1 MTARQCCPVRRA
13 NAAAHEAEGSATRGR
28 GHAPYWAAR
37 GSATRG
43 RGHAPYWAARG
54 WATRGHSGLTS
65 GCFPRPDGG
74 NGAVVSNCMQPTAAA
89 ASGCCPLPDGC
100 SLPSALSRAAVVSTC
115 MHPPNTA
122 PPSPR
127 LSQCHHGA
135 CSQRRPV
142 RRVASAVLWKSRVL
156 RRARSSSDAEHG
168 SRICMQ
174 VLTTAPS
181 ILFSLSGLLA
191 LERVRGS

>member
-1 MTARQCCPVRRA
+1 MTARQCCGARGRRLGDERTRARAVLGSERLGDERTQRPDFWLLPPTRRRKWRRGEQLHAADRGCCQWLLPV
-13 NAAAHEAEGSATRGR
+13 AAARS
-28 GHAPYWAAR
+28 
-37 GSATRG
+37 
-43 RGHAPYWAARG
+43 
-54 WATRGHSGLTS
+54 
-65 GCFPRPDGG
+65 
-74 NGAVVSNCMQPTAAA
+74 PTA
-89 ASGCCPLPDGC
+89 GLC